1 MHVRWGALLVG
12 VAVVVGACAGADNAD
27 RGPAST
33 TTTADAPGEA
43 STQPTATAI
52 PAATASATPAPS
64 PTAAVVLDPR
74 ETGGLRNFL
83 GYQFPPAPQVPTGP
97 LSPEAT
103 DQLDFIWSKL
113 RTGGLE
119 GAEVA
124 RLGESGD
131 ARLAWILS
139 DLLRFVRPGDI
150 FNGAVS
156 AFEEL
161 TGASLTND
169 PVAIRSPWQS
179 MTDHLIAWDLPAF
192 DGYANYKGRLFTL
205 IEPGW
210 QPFFEDADSDI
221 DWRLVSWGGVL
232 IDDRE
237 FGDPR
242 PCPQGCIP
250 ALDDPG
256 VTDAEGGSWYPD
268 DGIVFAVVIGDE
280 ARAYPRHIM
289 EIHEMVNDSLGGRRI
304 GMPYCTLCGS
314 AQAYFTDEVP
324 DGVEMPVLRTSG
336 LLSRSNKVMYDLV
349 TKSVFDTFTGR
360 ALSGPL
366 HRQGLVLPQATVVTT
381 TWGDWKAAHPDTT
394 IVAQGGGIGR
404 VYPFNP
410 LGGRDDHGPIFPV
423 GDVDERLGVQD
434 QVFGVV
440 LDDGTPVAFPVEAAA
455 AALRAGEVVELSG
468 VELRL
473 DGGGVRAVDANGDEI
488 TGHQAFWFAWSQ
500 FMADTLLWEP

>member
-1 MHVRWGALLVG
+1 MHVRLGALLV
-12 VAVVVGACAGADNAD
+12 ATVVLAAACAGTDNAD
-27 RGPAST
+27 RNPAST
-33 TTTADAPGEA
+33 PTTADAPGEA
-43 STQPTATAI
+43 SPQ
-52 PAATASATPAPS
+52 PAATASAVAVASATPAPS

-83 GYQFPPAPQVPTGP
+83 GYEFPPAPQVPTGP
-97 LSPEAT
+97 LSPAAT
-103 DQLDFIWSKL
+103 NQLDFIWSKL
-113 RTGGLE
+113 STGRLD
-119 GAEVA
+119 GAEVS

-161 TGASLTND
+161 TGAALADD

-179 MTDHLIAWDLPAF
+179 MTDHLIAWDLPVF
-192 DGYANYKGRLFTL
+192 DGYTDYKGRLFTL

-210 QPFFEDADSDI
+210 QPFFEDADPDI

-232 IDDRE
+232 IDNRE

-242 PCPQGCIP
+242 PCPRSCIP

-314 AQAYFTDEVP
+314 AQAYFTDDVP

-381 TWGDWKAAHPDTT
+381 TWGDWKAAHPATT

-455 AALRAGEVVELSG
+455 AALRAGEAVELSG

-473 DGGGVRAVDANGDEI
+473 DGGGVRAVDADGDEI